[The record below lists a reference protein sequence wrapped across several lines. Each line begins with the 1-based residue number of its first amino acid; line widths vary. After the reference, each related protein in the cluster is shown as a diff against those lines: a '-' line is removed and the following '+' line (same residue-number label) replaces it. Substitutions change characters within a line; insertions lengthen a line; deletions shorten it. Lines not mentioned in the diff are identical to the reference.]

1 MINKKRKLVVII
13 TVILVLIFNSL
24 IYFFYDSLNN
34 KINENNEMK
43 NDIKILNDLKDEVIK
58 MAHSEKLW
66 IATGKDEYKYKFE
79 DEIITVNTKL
89 DNLYNNGKIDINA
102 KIELKKS
109 VEKYKN
115 LSYELSR
122 KESNGVITKE
132 QEKAI
137 LELNDLQIN
146 ILKNLTVAISGVDKA
161 LNESNN
167 LILNSSENQ
176 KNFLQIVS
184 CFIGVI
190 VSAISYIFN
199 KKTPKEQIDSTVK
212 VLDCIFD
219 EENNKD
225 KNKEPTNNESN
236 KEITLVNNN
245 NNNNKVIPGN
255 KYKEIIYKLEEIY
268 KVIIKYE
275 NDLEEAK
282 VNLGKIEIIIKYLK
296 EKIENQDCKKE
307 DEKYYIKDLEYEF
320 DRLNKL
326 ISSLEAYYT
335 LIREEVNG
343 IKRD

>member
-66 IATGKDEYKYKFE
+66 IATGKEEYKYKFE

-115 LSYELSR
+115 LSYELSL
-122 KESNGVITKE
+122 KESNGAITKE
-132 QEKAI
+132 QEKVI

-199 KKTPKEQIDSTVK
+199 KKIPKEQIDSTVK

-219 EENNKD
+219 EENNND
-225 KNKEPTNNESN
+225 KEPTNDKNNQTIISENNNEI
-236 KEITLVNNN
+236 ITLNE
-245 NNNNKVIPGN
+245 
-255 KYKEIIYKLEEIY
+255 YKEIIDKLEELY

-275 NDLEEAK
+275 NDLEEVK

-326 ISSLEAYYT
+326 FSSLEAYYT
-335 LIREEVNG
+335 LIREKVSG